1 MNNSFHSPL
10 SRTRNS
16 SWNWNRNCRP
26 NHLHPK
32 LQTLS
37 KDLSDSL
44 QEISQGL
51 ITIQNQL
58 NSLAALVLQNRRR
71 LDLLTVEKGGF
82 CHFLDE
88 FCCFY
93 VNQLAHFSESSHN
106 NKSGCSKFT
115 CTQAQPFPASSP
127 SPLAWPMST
136 SPPLCGVILTVDS
149 DLLRRPNWGWWQLCC
164 ELNRRMSAISGC
176 RFFCL
181 ADDGVLKA
189 WT

>member
-16 SWNWNRNCRP
+16 SWNWNRTCRP

-58 NSLAALVLQNRRR
+58 DSLAALVLQNRRR
-71 LDLLTVEKGGF
+71 LDLFTVEKGGF
-82 CHFLDE
+82 CLFLDE

-93 VNQLAHFSESSHN
+93 ANQLAHFSESSHN
-106 NKSGCSKFT
+106 NKSGCYKFT
-115 CTQAQPFPASSP
+115 CTQAQPFPSCLIFFTFGLTKVPFPSSTC
-127 SPLAWPMST
+127 SDVHQTCWGGLSQGSRSSVMSWVKEPVQ
-136 SPPLCGVILTVDS
+136 SVDAGSSAFLTV
-149 DLLRRPNWGWWQLCC
+149 
-164 ELNRRMSAISGC
+164 E
-176 RFFCL
+176 F
-181 ADDGVLKA
+181 
-189 WT
+189 